1 MYPLLDAKSLR
12 TDLEDI
18 YGFQVE
24 LIENPTETEVLE
36 VLDRYAQ
43 KEYAPEDQLLIFFA
57 GHGYFNEGFKI
68 GYLVA
73 QDTQRPDDSGRLLS
87 YLSHSYF
94 RDIIDNMS
102 CKHILL
108 MLDTCYSGTFDEQI
122 AMRGEGNNLP
132 EELSSNDIR
141 RKLKYMTRRYLASGG
156 KEEVP
161 DNSPFIRALLK
172 ALRSKGGTDKV
183 LTIGEI
189 LINLKEIEDPK
200 PCSDEFGHNDSDSDF
215 FFIAK

>member
-1 MYPLLDAKSLR
+1 
-12 TDLEDI
+12 
-18 YGFQVE
+18 
-24 LIENPTETEVLE
+24 
-36 VLDRYAQ
+36 
-43 KEYAPEDQLLIFFA
+43 
-57 GHGYFNEGFKI
+57 
-68 GYLVA
+68 
-73 QDTQRPDDSGRLLS
+73 
-87 YLSHSYF
+87 
-94 RDIIDNMS
+94 MS